1 MKKVHLTRIVLIAC
15 LLPVI
20 SFCLL
25 AQNPIV
31 PPGLYIA
38 DPSSHVWKDGKLY
51 IYGSRDENPAW
62 YCSHD
67 HYVLSTSDLIH
78 WDISKDAFASAGK
91 NDQVS
96 YSEDLLYAPD
106 CQYKDGIYY
115 LYYCLASGK
124 NTEGVAISTSPTGP
138 FVNGKVIDVAG
149 INQIDPCVFIDD
161 DGQGYYIWGQFSAKM
176 AKLKP
181 DMTEIDQST
190 IKDGVVTEKEHF
202 FHEGGYMVKRN
213 GLYYFI
219 YAHMGRAGMPTC
231 IGYATSKFPMG
242 PFKYGG
248 VIIDNDHCDPGNWN
262 NHGSI
267 VEFKGQWYVFYHRA
281 SHNSVTMRRVCM
293 EPITFNEDG
302 SIDEV
307 EMTTQ
312 GAAGPLN
319 PLLKMDAER
328 ACLFTGN
335 VRIVAFT
342 ADNEELTGIRNEDKA
357 GYKYFNFE
365 SGADSVTFMVAPG
378 IHAGKID
385 IGLDNRWG
393 PSIGT
398 LEIPGNGDGKTWRTV
413 KAKIS
418 QVKGVHAIW
427 LRFSGTGEDLFNVD
441 WFQFLSSGNTP

>member
-1 MKKVHLTRIVLIAC
+1 MRKNIIYTLAVGELMLVLFLTG
-15 LLPVI
+15 
-20 SFCLL
+20 SS

-78 WDISKDAFASAGK
+78 WEVTRDAFASAGK

-96 YSEDLLYAPD
+96 YSDDFLYAPD

-115 LYYCLASGK
+115 LYYTLASPV
-124 NTEGVAISTSPTGP
+124 NTEGVATSKSPTGP
-138 FVNGKVIDVAG
+138 FTNGKVIDLAG
-149 INQIDPCVFIDD
+149 INQIDPCVFMDD

-181 DMTEIDQST
+181 NMTEIDKST
-190 IKDGVVTEKEHF
+190 IRDGIVTEKEHF

-213 GLYYFI
+213 EIYYFV

-231 IGYATSKFPMG
+231 IGYATSKSPMG

-248 VIIDNDHCDPGNWN
+248 VIVDNDHCDPGNWN

-267 VEFKGQWYVFYHRA
+267 VEFKGKWVVLYHRS
-281 SHNSVTMRRVCM
+281 SHNSVTMRRACI
-293 EPITFNEDG
+293 EPITFNRDG
-302 SIDEV
+302 SINEV

-328 ACLFTGN
+328 ACLLTGN

-342 ADNEELTGIRNEDKA
+342 ADNEQLTGIRNEDKA

-365 SGADSVTFMVAPG
+365 PGTDSITFMVAPG
-378 IHAGKID
+378 KTGGKID

-398 LEIPGNGDGKTWRTV
+398 LAVPGNGDGKTWITV
-413 KAKIS
+413 KGKIS
-418 QVKGVHAIW
+418 QLKGVHVIW

-441 WFQFLSSGNTP
+441 WFQFSSHTGK